1 MADFIAKQAAR
12 FDCTKGIHVES
23 RFIPDSMV
31 SLLRRNEPFDVWWIS
46 DASGGDDYRLS
57 AKVRYVDFRLSRG
70 THFESWALSPDPTAS
85 FKVEGGILDVPTISI
100 DDQAFTGR
108 YSPVSPELREKI
120 LRNLEALFGV
130 SISGARH
137 AAPPRETVTLSAAEL
152 AAAKSEVAELLRRP
166 LSSGHF
172 KVRQEFSGR
181 LSGIGVAILE
191 SLQRKGRPFELAFA
205 MAESADP
212 LRRSVVLQAS
222 RGKDPRAFRPL
233 TLESIQT
240 RGFSDPAA
248 PAAST
253 DKTQKAEEIHQE
265 IVRRIFNEISAL
277 GLYRLFDSEF
287 MDVGIFHPD
296 NLQVPRHVVE
306 VKSITDDNLESQVEK
321 GIVQLARSQFY
332 FGVESV
338 SYHLVLQRA
347 EVEIPDWLIA
357 ISSKFAINVHMLDL
371 GVNGRDCCP
380 SLFRA
385 L

>member
-31 SLLRRNEPFDVWWIS
+31 SLLKRNEPFDVWWIS

-57 AKVRYVDFRLSRG
+57 SKVRYTDFRLSRG
-70 THFESWALSPDPTAS
+70 THFESWALSPDPAAS

-120 LRNLEALFGV
+120 LRNLETLFGV
-130 SISGARH
+130 SISGARY
-137 AAPPRETVTLSAAEL
+137 AAAPRETVILSAAEV
-152 AAAKSEVAELLRRP
+152 AAAKAEVIELLRRP

-181 LSGIGVAILE
+181 LSGIGVAIFE
-191 SLQRKGRPFELAFA
+191 SLQRKGRTYELAFA

-212 LRRSVVLQAS
+212 LRSSVVSHAS

-240 RGFSDPAA
+240 RGFADPAA

-253 DKTQKAEEIHQE
+253 NKTQKAEEIHQE
-265 IVRRIFNEISAL
+265 IVRRIFTEISAL
-277 GLYRLFDSEF
+277 SIYRLFDSEF
-287 MDVGIFHPD
+287 MDVGAFYPER
-296 NLQVPRHVVE
+296 LQVPMHVIE

-332 FGVESV
+332 FGAESV
-338 SYHLVLQRA
+338 SYHLVLQKA
-347 EVEIPDWLIA
+347 EVEVPDWLTG
-357 ISSKFAINVHMLDL
+357 ISSKFGIKIHMLDL
-371 GVNGRDCCP
+371 GVSGRDCCP
-380 SLFRA
+380 SLFGG